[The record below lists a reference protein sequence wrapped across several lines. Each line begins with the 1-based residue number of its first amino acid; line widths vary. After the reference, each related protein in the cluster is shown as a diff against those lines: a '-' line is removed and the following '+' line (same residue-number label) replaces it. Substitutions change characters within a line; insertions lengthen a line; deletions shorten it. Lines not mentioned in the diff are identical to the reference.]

1 MKVCEWKSPRERV
14 STCFGTRSLSEL
26 PVGIE
31 NLYAHESLT
40 FASSTVRKLHKK
52 MISFKTLNPHV
63 RLLKTYIER
72 QRVSEVDFDYA
83 IFWLFCGR
91 TRTYEREKESV

>member
-40 FASSTVRKLHKK
+40 FASSTVRKIHKK
-52 MISFKTLNPHV
+52 IDQF
-63 RLLKTYIER
+63 
-72 QRVSEVDFDYA
+72 
-83 IFWLFCGR
+83 
-91 TRTYEREKESV
+91 